1 MEEYSPCVLGPTCW
15 ADLKTYNG
23 KVFDTFQQACVE
35 RGLCEGDSD
44 AREVMNEAKDIV
56 TGRDLRHC
64 FVTLIAKGMLCNPQ
78 ALWFE
83 FMEPLCEFRDER
95 PNEDG
100 TPTDAMVNKALEEI
114 EHMLQEFDIWDIT
127 EKGLPRPELDKIPQR
142 NRVARELQE
151 ELDRL
156 RQEPDDIELDQRI
169 EQMNSGQREVYDV
182 ILESVRRNSGKLIA
196 IDAPGGTGKTFLL
209 NNVLEGVRQ
218 EGKIALATA
227 YTGIAAILLPGGATL
242 HSKLKVP
249 TKAEKLQDP
258 TTYLGCT
265 HAKSGTRKLLEAE
278 ETALLIIDEVTMVEA
293 NMFMMIDR
301 TLRKRIRG
309 TEEQPHSKP
318 FGGLTVVVSGDWR
331 QTLPVIPRSSRAQV
345 VAESLKGNSVYLKID
360 YF

>member
-1 MEEYSPCVLGPTCW
+1 
-15 ADLKTYNG
+15 
-23 KVFDTFQQACVE
+23 
-35 RGLCEGDSD
+35 
-44 AREVMNEAKDIV
+44 
-56 TGRDLRHC
+56 
-64 FVTLIAKGMLCNPQ
+64 MLCNPQ

-114 EHMLQEFDIWDIT
+114 EQMLQEFDIWDIT
-127 EKGLPRPELDKIPQR
+127 EKGLPRPDLEKIPQR
-142 NRVARELQE
+142 NRIARELQE

-156 RQEPDDIELDQRI
+156 RQDPTEADQNDRI
-169 EQMNSGQREVYDV
+169 EQMNVGQRAVYDE
-182 ILESVRRNSGKLIA
+182 IMDSVRTNSGKLIA

-249 TKAEKLQDP
+249 TKAEKLQNP

-293 NMFMMIDR
+293 NIFNMIDR

-309 TEEQPHSKP
+309 TEENPHSKP

-345 VAESLKGNSVYLKID
+345 VSESLKGSV
-360 YF
+360 

>member
-1 MEEYSPCVLGPTCW
+1 MTRQTKLPEPDLTC
-15 ADLKTYNG
+15 
-23 KVFDTFQQACVE
+23 
-35 RGLCEGDSD
+35 
-44 AREVMNEAKDIV
+44 
-56 TGRDLRHC
+56 
-64 FVTLIAKGMLCNPQ
+64 
-78 ALWFE
+78 
-83 FMEPLCEFRDER
+83 
-95 PNEDG
+95 
-100 TPTDAMVNKALEEI
+100 
-114 EHMLQEFDIWDIT
+114 
-127 EKGLPRPELDKIPQR
+127 LPKQVP
-142 NRVARELQE
+142 RELQE
-151 ELDRL
+151 ELNRCNQAEEQD
-156 RQEPDDIELDQRI
+156 PDEKVNM
-169 EQMNSGQREVYDV
+169 MNSGQRRVFDE
-182 ILESVRRNSGKLIA
+182 ILACVETGSGGLFA
-196 IDAPGGTGKTFLL
+196 LDAPGGTGKTFLL
-209 NNVLEGVRQ
+209 TALLEKVRSL
-218 EGKIALATA
+218 GKVAVPTA

-345 VAESLKGNSVYLKID
+345 VSESLKGIIVYLKID
-360 YF
+360 YFCS

>member
-1 MEEYSPCVLGPTCW
+1 MS
-15 ADLKTYNG
+15 
-23 KVFDTFQQACVE
+23 Q
-35 RGLCEGDSD
+35 
-44 AREVMNEAKDIV
+44 
-56 TGRDLRHC
+56 
-64 FVTLIAKGMLCNPQ
+64 
-78 ALWFE
+78 
-83 FMEPLCEFRDER
+83 LCEFRGER

-100 TPTDAMVNKALEEI
+100 TPTDAMVNKALQEI
-114 EHMLQEFDIWDIT
+114 EQMLQEFDIWDIT
-127 EKGLPRPELDKIPQR
+127 EKGLPRPDLDKIPQS

-156 RQEPDDIELDQRI
+156 RQEPDDVDLDNRI
-169 EQMNSGQREVYDV
+169 EKMNSGQREVYDV
-182 ILESVRRNSGKLIA
+182 ILESVRANSGKLIA

-227 YTGIAAILLPGGATL
+227 YTGIAAILLPGGATV

-293 NMFMMIDR
+293 NIFMMIDR

-318 FGGLTVVVSGDWR
+318 FGGLTVVISGDWR

-345 VAESLKGNSVYLKID
+345 VSESLKGNLTHINK
-360 YF
+360 